1 MGEQVRSVADVL
13 TRVRGADAPPS
24 WMRPSHSRVEER
36 ADEVQNRLLAVI
48 LHAERALEMTDG
60 PARAHL
66 EAALR
71 AAWSASQLVAA
82 LPLAAR
88 LGAPQQLS

>member
-1 MGEQVRSVADVL
+1 MGEQARSAADVL

-24 WMRPSHSRVEER
+24 WMRRSHSRLEEQ
-36 ADEVQNRLLAVI
+36 ADEVQNRLLSVI
-48 LHAERALEMTDG
+48 VHAERALETVDG

-71 AAWSASQLVAA
+71 SAWSASQLVAT
-82 LPLAAR
+82 LPLTARREAR
-88 LGAPQQLS
+88 LS